1 MRYYPHTSRRE
12 IDGLVSLLK
21 DRVGIRSLPV
31 YGTKTTRQHCQ
42 QMEDAAGSEPTANLP
57 RG

>member
-1 MRYYPHTSRRE
+1 MRYCPHTSRRE

-21 DRVGIRSLPV
+21 DRVGIRIPPV
-31 YGTKTTRQHCQ
+31 YGTKITHQHYQ
-42 QMEDAAGSEPTANLP
+42 QRAYAAGFEPAANLP

>member
-1 MRYYPHTSRRE
+1 MRYYPHTLRRE

-21 DRVGIRSLPV
+21 DRVGIRILPV
-31 YGTKTTRQHCQ
+31 YGMKTTHQHCQ
-42 QMEDAAGSEPTANLP
+42 QMEYAAGSEPAANLL